1 MECFVSSAAIC
12 QIGPRLT
19 KIGPKMDHLS
29 MQNWTKMCSKIRTNT
44 IELYIYQLFKK
55 ILGFEPYNT
64 SMLKKAYFQCQDCLA
79 WFADLSHL
87 VCWVVLTARELLF
100 VVYCVGFAEWCLNCH
115 VCRVRLAEGSVG
127 FDKSWGCLVR
137 FRFAGLGLLDCVCL
151 DRFTG

>member
-1 MECFVSSAAIC
+1 MVLSSIFS
-12 QIGPRLT
+12 Q
-19 KIGPKMDHLS
+19 
-29 MQNWTKMCSKIRTNT
+29 IRTFCFNCRPFPAPMGA
-44 IELYIYQLFKK
+44 L
-55 ILGFEPYNT
+55 
-64 SMLKKAYFQCQDCLA
+64 CQGCLA

>member
-1 MECFVSSAAIC
+1 MGALC
-12 QIGPRLT
+12 QG
-19 KIGPKMDHLS
+19 
-29 MQNWTKMCSKIRTNT
+29 
-44 IELYIYQLFKK
+44 
-55 ILGFEPYNT
+55 
-64 SMLKKAYFQCQDCLA
+64 CLA

-87 VCWVVLTARELLF
+87 VFCVVLTARELLF

-151 DRFTG
+151 DRFTGWGLHGQA